1 MSDPETP
8 NHIPAPRSN
17 AQQHH
22 LTQVSAC
29 HKRSKIGVIMKR
41 KLGIHSMHPYHDS
54 TLIKVMMAN
63 GQQLQPMH
71 ALFSSIPLGELNW
84 RSLTLSSLGKKWRW
98 TAAHVHITF
107 SSEHNH
113 HTSQIIYGQCMTIEK
128 ESNQDTSE
136 YWDGSSSS
144 STASSKRMP
153 LFFPMLQS
161 LSCRGC
167 MQCRGVKETLQFW
180 FIPLHLCT
188 EQTGRDYHLY
198 GHWTWRGFRLLLL
211 LFFVINDECY

>member
-1 MSDPETP
+1 
-8 NHIPAPRSN
+8 
-17 AQQHH
+17 
-22 LTQVSAC
+22 
-29 HKRSKIGVIMKR
+29 MKR

-71 ALFSSIPLGELNW
+71 ALFSSIPLGELEVSH
-84 RSLTLSSLGKKWRW
+84 SLFSWEE
-98 TAAHVHITF
+98 AHVHITF
-107 SSEHNH
+107 RSEHNR
-113 HTSQIIYGQCMTIEK
+113 HTSQINYGQCMTIEK

-136 YWDGSSSS
+136 YWDGRSSSS

-167 MQCRGVKETLQFW
+167 MQCRGVKETLQF
-180 FIPLHLCT
+180 
-188 EQTGRDYHLY
+188 
-198 GHWTWRGFRLLLL
+198 
-211 LFFVINDECY
+211 